1 MVASL
6 TRTIIKPLASATD
19 LTAAVTSSQRDMTIS
34 FLSKGKTGDY
44 SPVLYYPFVPNAD
57 KHFLHTALSLNLVTS
72 LASPQNMQAG

>member
-1 MVASL
+1 
-6 TRTIIKPLASATD
+6 
-19 LTAAVTSSQRDMTIS
+19 MTIS